1 MQASEFRY
9 LQTFLLRQIGLS
21 LNDDKQYLIKSRAS
35 RLLREH
41 KLKDANALSRE
52 IRRNEHGELAKQLLD
67 AMTTNETLFFRDQ
80 YPFEAL
86 RDMIFPELTHAK
98 GRHGKINVWSAASS
112 TGQEACS
119 IAMTA
124 SESVPE
130 PGRVQI
136 LGTDFSA
143 KAVEYAQAGVYSQM
157 EVQRGMPIKQLIRFF
172 DQDGNRWSLR
182 PELKQMMHFD
192 HANLVENSL
201 NTKVRKYGPFDVVFC
216 RNVLIYFTPDER
228 ALVIDRIARCMN
240 RGGYFISGATETPEG
255 RLSRW
260 KQVMFKGKR

>member
-98 GRHGKINVWSAASS
+98 GRHG
-112 TGQEACS
+112 
-119 IAMTA
+119 
-124 SESVPE
+124 
-130 PGRVQI
+130 
-136 LGTDFSA
+136 
-143 KAVEYAQAGVYSQM
+143 
-157 EVQRGMPIKQLIRFF
+157 
-172 DQDGNRWSLR
+172 
-182 PELKQMMHFD
+182 
-192 HANLVENSL
+192 
-201 NTKVRKYGPFDVVFC
+201 
-216 RNVLIYFTPDER
+216 
-228 ALVIDRIARCMN
+228 
-240 RGGYFISGATETPEG
+240 
-255 RLSRW
+255 
-260 KQVMFKGKR
+260 